1 MKNNDNNI
9 RMKGKEK
16 ASLLSAFSFLI
27 SKGFLLSA
35 FSFLISKAFLLSAFC
50 FLLSTSLYA
59 ATSEEKRLVDV
70 NGDGNITTADAALI
84 YSYILGTADAKVT
97 IEQVDVN
104 GDGKVNTADVV
115 EVYVAMKGFVDVT
128 SVTLN
133 HSEVSMERGESLQ
146 LVATINPSNATFQ
159 ALTWKSS
166 ATSVATVDANGE
178 ITANGVGTATI
189 TVTAANGVK
198 ATCVVTVKGFEGQG
212 TDTNNDYDF
221 GGRGANERRGEW
233 GNLWSK

>member
-1 MKNNDNNI
+1 MKNNDDSV

-16 ASLLSAFSFLI
+16 AS
-27 SKGFLLSA
+27 LLSA

-70 NGDGNITTADAALI
+70 NGDGKVTIDDTKLI

-97 IEQVDVN
+97 LEQVDVN
-104 GDGKVNTADVV
+104 NDGVVNTLDVV
-115 EVYVAMKGFVDVT
+115 AVYVAMKDFVDVA
-128 SVTLN
+128 SVTLS

-146 LVATINPSNATFQ
+146 LTATINPSNATFQ

-166 ATSVATVDANGE
+166 ATSVVAVDANGE

-189 TVTAANGVK
+189 TVAAANGVK
-198 ATCVVTVKGFEGQG
+198 ATCVVTVTGFEGQG

-221 GGRGANERRGEW
+221 GGRGKW
-233 GNLWSK
+233 GNLR